1 MKIIC
6 EKEKLIKGINSVIRG
21 VPTRTTLPILEGI
34 LIQTND
40 NEIKLTTYD
49 LEIGIEY
56 IMECEVKE
64 QGSTV
69 VNAIMFS
76 EIIRKLPDTEIYI
89 TLNDKNLLE
98 IECEGSLYKLATMN
112 PDEFPEL
119 PKISIENSIEI
130 EQNILKDPE
139 IVIDRPHITYRV
151 ISRKPKNEYKPIIR
165 EEVIECDEYGE
176 QRPGVIYGQFF
187 DCIIQFNIF
196 AGENRLAN
204 QVMEKF
210 EELMIAHAGFFK
222 QKGVSDFY
230 FREQLTDSEYNNF
243 RETLSV
249 RNIRYYVQIEKLTV
263 IFNRKVNDI
272 KTVGDTVEVK

>member
-1 MKIIC
+1 M
-6 EKEKLIKGINSVIRG
+6 
-21 VPTRTTLPILEGI
+21 
-34 LIQTND
+34 Q
-40 NEIKLTTYD
+40 D
-49 LEIGIEY
+49 LESLLQ
-56 IMECEVKE
+56 EVESINVLKPSEEKKE
-64 QGSTV
+64 DNCVIPHGGTAKEMQR
-69 VNAIMFS
+69 A
-76 EIIRKLPDTEIYI
+76 
-89 TLNDKNLLE
+89 DKNA
-98 IECEGSLYKLATMN
+98 SLYDFLDMIANVVEYSMSDYNVRFST
-112 PDEFPEL
+112 DE
-119 PKISIENSIEI
+119 

-139 IVIDRPHITYRV
+139 IVVDRPHITYRV

-165 EEVIECDEYGE
+165 EEVVECDEYGE